1 MSNKVNQW
9 ADWTG
14 INGLLTIDII
24 PLPMIIIGTV
34 DRLGIGVFSS
44 KAWSSTMTITNDH
57 LVGSCAPE

>member
-24 PLPMIIIGTV
+24 PVPMIIIGTV
-34 DRLGIGVFSS
+34 YRLGIGVSS
-44 KAWSSTMTITNDH
+44 SRAWSSTMTITNDH
-57 LVGSCAPE
+57 LGDSYAPE